1 MMRYIPTIG
10 LEIHSQLATDTKIFC
25 GCSTEFG
32 APPNTHSDPV
42 CLGMPGVLP
51 VLNRRVV
58 ELAMRMALYTG
69 GEIQPVSTFARK
81 NYFYPDLPKGYQISM
96 FEQPLIRGG
105 HLDVE
110 TERGRT
116 RIRFN
121 RIHLEEDAG
130 KLIHGESA
138 GESWF
143 DVNRCGV
150 PLIEMVTEPDFGTV
164 EEVVQFLEKL
174 KEILIFGGVSRGN
187 MEQGNLRVDANI
199 SIRPETE
206 TKLGTR
212 TEIKNMNSFV
222 NVAAAIRFEIDRQI
236 GLVERGGRVVQETL
250 LYDPLKDSV
259 SSMRSKEEAHDYRYF
274 PEPDLVPVVVD
285 AAWIERIRAELPELR
300 PDMRARF
307 EREYGLP
314 AYDADILTA
323 TPAVAAWY
331 EEVIRAGA
339 DPKKASNWVMGEVL
353 RVLNET
359 GTDIGEFKIKP
370 GMLAALIKLV
380 GEGVISGS
388 MAKTVFEEMLATG
401 NAPETIIE
409 EKGLRQISD
418 TGALR
423 TVVEKV
429 VADNPDAVEKFRAG
443 KTQLMGFFVGEVMKA
458 TRGKAN
464 PKEVNTII
472 RELLA

>member
-1 MMRYIPTIG
+1 MRYLPTIG
-10 LEIHSQLATDTKIFC
+10 LEVHSQLATDTKIFC
-25 GCSTEFG
+25 GCSTGFG
-32 APPNTHSDPV
+32 AEPNTHGDPV

-51 VLNRRVV
+51 VLNRKVV

-69 GEIQPVSTFARK
+69 GDIQRRSTFARK

-96 FEQPLIRGG
+96 FEEPLIRGG
-105 HLDVE
+105 HVDVE
-110 TERGRT
+110 TERGAK
-116 RIRFN
+116 RIRLN

-130 KLIHGESA
+130 KLIHAEGRP
-138 GESWF
+138 ESWF

-150 PLIEMVTEPDFGTV
+150 PLIEIVTEPDFETV
-164 EEVVQFLEKL
+164 EEVSQFLDKL
-174 KEILIFGGVSRGN
+174 KELLVFGGVSRGN
-187 MEQGNLRVDANI
+187 MEQGNIRVDANI
-199 SIRPETE
+199 SIRPENE
-206 TKLGTR
+206 TTLGTR

-222 NVAAAIRFEIDRQI
+222 NVASAIRFEIERQTD
-236 GLVERGGRVVQETL
+236 LVMRGGKVVQETL
-250 LYDPLKDSV
+250 LYDPLRDTV
-259 SSMRSKEEAHDYRYF
+259 ASMRSKEEAHDYRYF

-285 AAWIERIRAELPELR
+285 DEWIARVRASLPELR
-300 PDMRARF
+300 TDMRARF
-307 EREYGLP
+307 EREYGIP

-323 TPAVAAWY
+323 SPSVAAWY
-331 EEVIRAGA
+331 EEVIAAGA

-359 GTDIGEFKIKP
+359 GTTLAEFKVKP
-370 GMLAALIKLV
+370 SMLAALIGLV

-388 MAKTVFEEMLATG
+388 MAKTVFEEMMTTG
-401 NAPETIIE
+401 KSPDAVVE

-423 TVVEKV
+423 GIIERI
-429 VADNPDAVEKFRAG
+429 VAANPDAVEKFRAG
-443 KTQLMGFFVGEVMKA
+443 KTQLMGFFVGEVMKE
-458 TRGKAN
+458 TKGKAN